1 MQKKIRTPISH
12 NKRVKNIGDDPEMIL
27 LWDGASA
34 SSSSS
39 WFSVESSFVY
49 REIHAKNVRLVRCGD
64 DESCVIMVVVMILE
78 QVVKNMLQY

>member
-27 LWDGASA
+27 LSDGASA
-34 SSSSS
+34 SSSS
-39 WFSVESSFVY
+39 WLSVESSFVY